1 MSSREAQKTPTA
13 KVVVLWPPTKAVD
26 DHKEHLYTEVG
37 NMKILALKR
46 KGTAFVI
53 EKEEVIEFVTAWLAK
68 YE

>member
-1 MSSREAQKTPTA
+1 
-13 KVVVLWPPTKAVD
+13 
-26 DHKEHLYTEVG
+26 
-37 NMKILALKR
+37 MKILALKR